1 MEPLLTLSSRT
12 VVMSAANI
20 DTDQIIPARFLT
32 TTGRSGLGRHL
43 FADRRYD
50 ERGTPRADFVLNQPE
65 SAGCRILVAGRNFG
79 CGSSREHAA
88 WALTDFGFRAVI
100 ASEIADI
107 FASNALKNGLL
118 PVRVP
123 AATAEHLLARPGA
136 LLTLDVASRTLTLED
151 GARVSFPLE
160 PFAQACLMKGVDELG
175 YLLSREAEIGAYE
188 RAHP

>member
-50 ERGTPRADFVLNQPE
+50 ERGTPRADFVHNQPE

-123 AATAEHLLARPGA
+123 AATAEQLLARPGA

-151 GARVSFPLE
+151 GARVGFPLE

>member
-123 AATAEHLLARPGA
+123 AATAEQLLARPGA

-151 GARVSFPLE
+151 GARVGFPLE